1 VQYTPSGGSASTV
14 DTGSATASY
23 TLTGLTNGTSYT
35 VSVAAINGVGAGSY
49 SLTATGTPVAAPS
62 LVKLSGA
69 GTFTGSGTVADP
81 FVLAAG
87 TSYLA
92 GFGGAARFQISG
104 SGTVQIRYNSF
115 QAGETPCLNILRDSG
130 ASLGS
135 GGLGTNVA
143 ISFALSQNDVFRVLA
158 DFGAVNQLRI
168 WATA

>member
-92 GFGGAARFQISG
+92 GFGGLHVSKFLE
-104 SGTVQIRYNSF
+104 
-115 QAGETPCLNILRDSG
+115 AGLCK
-130 ASLGS
+130 
-135 GGLGTNVA
+135 LGTTRFKQEKLPV
-143 ISFALSQNDVFRVLA
+143 
-158 DFGAVNQLRI
+158 
-168 WATA
+168 